1 MPEIAQG
8 RAISTLTTRNCVKRL
23 QHIRN
28 SANAEGWQRRAWAR
42 LEAEQQQHE
51 EEQRRRAEEMER
63 LSQLVAGYRRYAEKL
78 QQTRVEIEDTLRTQS
93 GKVADIPSG
102 RKWLVLG
109 YRRSRATTARRVVL
123 RCCEATTDDD
133 SCQATALGVWAT
145 QGLERILDGCAYV
158 FESDTDKYGRTTFW
172 LPPVGPGKLSGLEI
186 EIDPARVFQLEGRPQ
201 GLLEPDPG
209 RCRPRPPAP
218 GHLQALAEKE
228 QEHQAQLEA
237 EQRAQEQSR
246 LLEAPANPK
255 DTKKA
260 LDLPSSEYLCRRYAS
275 TTFRGAPRTLPLL
288 VSAGEDGE
296 PATDL
301 ETPTYGYFLKGEVVV
316 RRYRGAAKGTRPPC
330 SATWAQSGRHRRRR
344 RTAWPPMPQFAK
356 RTPSRPPRS
365 RRGCKTT
372 LPCDTPRRRAP
383 QAPNPTIFWPF
394 LCDTLQYG
402 RAARALGPRATP
414 RNASRAHCRMH
425 FAAPGTARTRSAV
438 CSLFCELFPCLL
450 VALQWQIL

>member
-8 RAISTLTTRNCVKRL
+8 RAISTLTTRNRVKRL

-78 QQTRVEIEDTLRTQS
+78 QQKRVEIEDTLRTQS

-109 YRRSRATTARRVVL
+109 YRRSRATTAQRVVL

-228 QEHQAQLEA
+228 QKHQAQLEA

-288 VSAGEDGE
+288 VSASEDGE

-316 RRYRGAAKGTRPPC
+316 IGGIEALQKAHAPPALLPGHGVDDTSEEEGPPGCPCHSSQSERRLDHHGPAVDAKQHSP
-330 SATWAQSGRHRRRR
+330 
-344 RTAWPPMPQFAK
+344 
-356 RTPSRPPRS
+356 
-365 RRGCKTT
+365 
-372 LPCDTPRRRAP
+372 
-383 QAPNPTIFWPF
+383 
-394 LCDTLQYG
+394 
-402 RAARALGPRATP
+402 ATP
-414 RNASRAHCRMH
+414 HGVELPRLPTQPFFGRFCAIR
-425 FAAPGTARTRSAV
+425 
-438 CSLFCELFPCLL
+438 CSMVTPL
-450 VALQWQIL
+450 AL